1 MPTGCFN
8 IQIDQGSTYSQNLTL
23 TDSSLTPINLSGYGV
38 RGAIRRRYS
47 STGVLAEFTTSV
59 ISPVSG
65 VIAISLSDNETA
77 ALPASMLG
85 YDIEIYTSGD
95 ATVERI
101 LNGKVEVFPEYTR

>member
-23 TDSSLTPINLSGYGV
+23 TDSSLVPINLSGYDV
-38 RGAIRRRYS
+38 RGQIRRRYS
-47 STGVLAEFTTSV
+47 STTGLENFTASV
-59 ISPVSG
+59 ISEPSG
-65 VIAISLSDNETA
+65 IISISLTDDQTA
-77 ALPASMLG
+77 ALPVSMLG

-101 LNGKVEVFPEYTR
+101 LNGKVEIFPEYTR

>member
-23 TDSSLTPINLSGYGV
+23 TDSALIPINLSGYAA
-38 RGAIRRRYS
+38 RGAIRRRFS
-47 STGVLAEFTTSV
+47 STGVLANFTTAI
-59 ISPVSG
+59 ISAPSG
-65 VIAISLSDNETA
+65 VISISLTDDETKL
-77 ALPASMLG
+77 LPSSLLG

-95 ATVERI
+95 AIVDRI